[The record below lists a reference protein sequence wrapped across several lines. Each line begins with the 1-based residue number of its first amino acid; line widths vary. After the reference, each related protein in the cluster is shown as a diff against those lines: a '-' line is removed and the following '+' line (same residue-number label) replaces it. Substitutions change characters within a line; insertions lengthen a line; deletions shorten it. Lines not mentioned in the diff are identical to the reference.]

1 MKLKAPVWCLFFLHL
16 IFFNYITAGMN
27 EFITI
32 RKLLEENQK
41 KLKLK
46 LICSVNGL
54 NKKITSSELHRPGLA
69 LSGFT
74 GTYTYHRVQI
84 LGNTEISYLEQ
95 LSEQEL
101 QKSID
106 KIFEFNIP
114 VIIVTSDNKAPEYM
128 IQTATRRYVPVLSTP
143 IQTTEFSHLL
153 ADYLQTVFAPR
164 ASVHGSLVDVY
175 GVGIL
180 FTGRSGIGKSEI
192 ALDLIERGHRLVADD
207 LVIVIRKGED
217 VLVGRGVESSEHM
230 MEIRGVGL
238 VDIKKMY
245 GIRGVRLQKRV
256 EVEVKLVDWD
266 ENADYERVGIEEQM
280 TQFMNVDLPQII
292 LPINPG
298 KNITVI
304 AETIAMHQLLK
315 SYGYNAALEFN
326 NKLQEKML
334 SKQDSPLAKD
344 RSYLE
349 KDIE

>member
-1 MKLKAPVWCLFFLHL
+1 
-16 IFFNYITAGMN
+16 MN
-27 EFITI
+27 EFITV
-32 RKLLEENQK
+32 RKLLEDNK
-41 KLKLK
+41 GKLKLK
-46 LICSVNGL
+46 LVCSVNGL
-54 NKKITSSELHRPGLA
+54 NKKISSSELHRPGLA

-74 GTYTYHRVQI
+74 GTYTYHRIQI
-84 LGNTEISYLEQ
+84 LGNTEGSFLAQ
-95 LSEQEL
+95 LSEEDL

-106 KIFEFNIP
+106 KIFEFNLP
-114 VIIVTSDNKAPEYM
+114 VIIVTSGNKPPKYLLQA
-128 IQTATRRYVPVLSTP
+128 ATRRYVPILTTP

-153 ADYLQTVFAPR
+153 TDYLQTIFAPKI
-164 ASVHGSLVDVY
+164 SVHGSLVDVY

-217 VLVGRGVESSEHM
+217 MLIGRGIESSEHM

-238 VDIKKMY
+238 VDIKRMF
-245 GIRGVRLQKRV
+245 GIRGVRMQKRV
-256 EVEVKLVDWD
+256 EVEVKLEDWD
-266 ENADYERVGIEEQM
+266 EEKEYERVGIEEKK
-280 TQFMNVDLPQII
+280 TQFIGEEIPQII

-315 SYGYNAALEFN
+315 TYGYNAALEFN
-326 NKLQEKML
+326 TKLQEKMMN
-334 SKQDSPLAKD
+334 KQQSPLAKD
-344 RSYLE
+344 RSYLQ